1 MEAVSISDIRD
12 NLADALN
19 RVAYRH
25 ERIALQRRGK
35 TVAVLIS
42 ADEAGLLERLIEEEE
57 QRIDLEAVRKARTEG
72 GRPIPLDEVASRLGL
87 METAKSKPRKRA
99 KR

>member
-42 ADEAGLLERLIEEEE
+42 ADEASLLDRLIEEAE
-57 QRIDLEAVRKARTEG
+57 QRIDLEEVRKVRAEG
-72 GRPIPLDEVASRLGL
+72 GRPIPLAEVTARLGL
-87 METAKSKPRKRA
+87 TERTRPKSRKRA
-99 KR
+99 KK